1 MEQKIQSAD
10 PEPPGR
16 SPDLEAFSRE
26 LAQRFPDRI
35 VQRYRMPPRVKECR
49 EVFFVEMRSR
59 DQVRAAAMADASMT
73 AEERRSYKLAND
85 AEERESI
92 RLTIVGFG
100 KGSPVAYEHVNTNE
114 AIPLGEISEW
124 SAKAWSALVSYFNA
138 MNGLPASEI
147 AEGIVG
153 AETVGAFAPPS
164 ANQAGPGAGR

>member
-1 MEQKIQSAD
+1 MEQNN
-10 PEPPGR
+10 EPPGR
-16 SPDLEAFSRE
+16 SPELEAFSRE

-35 VQRYRMPPRVKECR
+35 VQRYKMPQRVKECR

-59 DQVRAAAMADASMT
+59 DQIRAAAMADASMT
-73 AEERRSYKLAND
+73 ADERRSYKLAND

-92 RLTIVGFG
+92 RLTIVGLG
-100 KGSPVAYEHVNTNE
+100 KGDPVAYEHTNANE
-114 AIPLGEISEW
+114 AIPLGEISDW
-124 SAKAWSALVSYFNA
+124 SAKAWGALVAFFNA

-164 ANQAGPGAGR
+164 AIQAGPGAGR